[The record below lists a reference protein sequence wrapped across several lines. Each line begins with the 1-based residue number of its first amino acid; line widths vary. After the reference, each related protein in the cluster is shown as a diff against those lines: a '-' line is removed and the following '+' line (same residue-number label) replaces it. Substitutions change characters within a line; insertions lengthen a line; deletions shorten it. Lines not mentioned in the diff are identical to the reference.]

1 MHYVSTRAVSA
12 ASSASSSPAQFSDIL
27 LGGLAPDGGLYLPA
41 EYPQVTGAELDAWR
55 KLSYA
60 DLAIEILKKFATDI
74 PVADIEAL
82 ARRTYTPEVYRNA
95 RSDERAADITPL
107 RVLEDEGG
115 KQLILQALSNGPTL
129 AFKDMAMQLLGN
141 LFEYALAKQDAH
153 LNIFGATSGD
163 TGSAAEYAMRGKRG
177 VKVFMLSP
185 HQKMSGFQT
194 AQMFSLQDPNIYNIA
209 VEGVFDDCQDMVKA
223 VSNDLEFK
231 ARHKIGT
238 VNSINWARVVAQVIY
253 YFRGYLAATK
263 SNDQKVS
270 FTVPSGN
277 FGNICAGHIARMM
290 GLPIDKLVVATNEND
305 VLDEFFRTGVY
316 RVRKSAETYH
326 TSSPSMDIS
335 KASNFERFIYD
346 LVGRDPARVR
356 ALFTKVETDGGF
368 DLSGKPGS
376 DGDEFKQV
384 AQYGFKSG
392 KSTHDERVQTIRDV
406 ADDYGIVIDTHTADG
421 IKVAKEYLEKG
432 VPMIVLETALAA
444 KFNETILEALGED
457 AERPA
462 GFENIE
468 SLPQKFTV
476 MPPDVDKMK
485 AYIAA
490 NTGL

>member
-1 MHYVSTRAVSA
+1 MHYVSTRATSASA
-12 ASSASSSPAQFSDIL
+12 ARNPQQFSDIL

-60 DLAIEILKKFATDI
+60 ELAFEILRKFATDI
-74 PVADIEAL
+74 PEADLKAL
-82 ARRTYTPEVYRNA
+82 TARTYTPEVYRNA
-95 RSDERAADITPL
+95 RADESAQTITPL
-107 RVLEDEGG
+107 RVLEQGAKG
-115 KQLILQALSNGPTL
+115 KLVLQALSNGPTL

-141 LFEYALAKQDAH
+141 LFEYALAKNNDE

-177 VKVFMLSP
+177 VRVFMLSP
-185 HQKMSGFQT
+185 HKKMSAFQT
-194 AQMFSLQDPNIYNIA
+194 AQMFSLQDPNIFNIA
-209 VEGVFDDCQDMVKA
+209 VEGVFDDCQDLVKA

-231 ARHKIGT
+231 ARQKIGT
-238 VNSINWARVVAQVIY
+238 VNSINWARVVAQVVY
-253 YFRGYLAATK
+253 YFRGYLLATT

-290 GLPIDKLVVATNEND
+290 GLPIDKLVAATNEND

-316 RVRKSAETYH
+316 RVRKSSETFH

-335 KASNFERFIYD
+335 KASNFERFVYE
-346 LVGRDPARVR
+346 LVGRDAERTH
-356 ALFTKVETDGGF
+356 ALFRKVDTDGGF
-368 DLSGKPGS
+368 DLSGAPGS
-376 DGDEFKQV
+376 DGDEFKNV
-384 AQYGFKSG
+384 ARYGFQSG
-392 KSTHDERVQTIRDV
+392 RSTHDDRVNTIRDV
-406 ADDYGIVIDTHTADG
+406 ADDYGITIDTHTADG
-421 IKVAKEYLEKG
+421 IKVAREHMQPG

-462 GFENIE
+462 GFEDIE
-468 SLPQKFTV
+468 SLPQRFVV
-476 MPPDVDKMK
+476 MQPDVGLMK
-485 AYIAA
+485 AYIAEH
-490 NTGL
+490 TGL